1 MVFDEGHDMYIT
13 CGDDNTLLLYDV
25 NQKMVVGRGKIDPN
39 GSLPNKR
46 VAPVRGGASSQSRYP
61 ASMQGRGIDYDTT
74 LNHLAVGNN
83 EGIVSIRQI
92 DLQGYKNSGGIVDL
106 NN

>member
-25 NQKMVVGRGKIDPN
+25 NQKMVVGRDKIDPN

-46 VAPVRGGASSQSRYP
+46 VAPVRGGASS
-61 ASMQGRGIDYDTT
+61 
-74 LNHLAVGNN
+74 
-83 EGIVSIRQI
+83 
-92 DLQGYKNSGGIVDL
+92 
-106 NN
+106 